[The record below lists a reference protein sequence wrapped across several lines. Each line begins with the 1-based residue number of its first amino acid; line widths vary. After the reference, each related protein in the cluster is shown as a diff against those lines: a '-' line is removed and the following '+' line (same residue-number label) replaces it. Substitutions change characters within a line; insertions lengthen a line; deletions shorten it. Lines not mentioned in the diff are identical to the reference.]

1 MIYFHLI
8 AGILPVVLIIAASYA
23 ECNRLF
29 FVIYLALA
37 FCFDGCTFPG
47 FRVNALDL
55 SPNYAGSIMA
65 IENGI
70 GSLAGI
76 FAPVFVGL
84 MTPEV
89 IAVSCIP

>member
-1 MIYFHLI
+1 MQSVTDCFL
-8 AGILPVVLIIAASYA
+8 
-23 ECNRLF
+23 LF
-29 FVIYLALA
+29 TLRSH

-76 FAPVFVGL
+76 VAPVFVGL